1 MVDNVRASGIRKS
14 LFPAKT
20 TVLTGA
26 SFDYFTSG
34 VNYQITFDN
43 FKTALGVTGTIAT
56 AGAIT
61 GTPVLQTI
69 GTANA
74 IRNLEDGAGVK
85 SSLSPENGITLEHN
99 FTVDAVG
106 IPIMVNPTALSPRLP
121 SMVAG
126 AGMAVTASAD
136 GKQVVFSVSPS
147 TVTNK
152 TVVVAQES
160 DFPAEVG
167 GIITLADETDYL
179 LVNDITTASRFVLGN
194 SCIVRASGAGIIR
207 LTYIGTDAMFSGIDK
222 SFSVEKISIA
232 CPDGD
237 LFDVS
242 STGPGAVA
250 QLLETQVV
258 ECETLGNIDG
268 QFITRIDGVSFLNIK
283 TNGFTFTGTNQTFI
297 TDQVVIFLF
306 GGSLFDFGTST
317 FVNILISNQVVEA
330 SAGGTTFI
338 TGAASSANLLP
349 GGLASVTNTRISGS
363 ATALSGV
370 TPTDV
375 LWEFNSNDDIP
386 DTKEDALISV
396 TGNALETA
404 IASTSSDGSNAVK
417 MNAVWTIGPESHFEA
432 DTTGRIVYTGIKTT
446 PEPIDFSVTL
456 AMASGG
462 DQQVSAYIALNGTP
476 ITSTGMQTTASSTKV
491 GAATIIW
498 QHNFVTGDYVEVFLE
513 GVTSTINIVGQ
524 RSVGRIN

>member
-1 MVDNVRASGIRKS
+1 MHDNTRASGIRKS

-99 FTVDAVG
+99 FTVDSVG
-106 IPIMVNPTALSPRLP
+106 SPILVNPTALSPTLA
-121 SMVAG
+121 SILG
-126 AGMAVTASAD
+126 SSSIAVQSIGEHISLSVISAA
-136 GKQVVFSVSPS
+136 VS
-147 TVTNK
+147 TK
-152 TVVVAQES
+152 TVVVAEES
-160 DFPAEVG
+160 DFPTAVG
-167 GIITLADETDYL
+167 GVITLADETDYL

-207 LTYIGTDAMFSGIDK
+207 LTYTGTDAMFSGIDK
-222 SFSVEKISIA
+222 SFSVEKISVA

-250 QLLETQVV
+250 QLLETQVT
-258 ECETLGNIDG
+258 ECETLGTIDG

-396 TGNALETA
+396 TGNALETT

-417 MNAVWTIGPESHFEA
+417 MNAVWTVGPESHFEA

-462 DQQVSAYIALNGTP
+462 AQQVSAYIALNGTP
-476 ITSTGMQTTASSTKV
+476 ITSTGQQLTVSSSSVASV
-491 GAATIIW
+491 VVIW
-498 QHNFVTGDYVEVFLE
+498 QHNFETDDYVELFLE
-513 GVTSTINIVGQ
+513 GVSSTVNIVGQ